1 MSSEGGQCLVRV
13 VNVYGG
19 WSVSRE
25 DDQCLVRVAKIR
37 VP

>member
-1 MSSEGGQCLVRV
+1 MEGGQCLGRV

-25 DDQCLVRVAKIR
+25 DAQCLGRV
-37 VP
+37 VNV

>member
-1 MSSEGGQCLVRV
+1 MSREGGQCLGRV

-25 DDQCLVRVAKIR
+25 GGQCLWRV
-37 VP
+37 VSV